1 MVYCAGRRASAM
13 LAPVAASTARRKNM
27 RVVLSAIG
35 LLGLAASG
43 AVFAQAP
50 AAAPAAA
57 ASQHASVAFEEAEI
71 SINNRA
77 GADGYVRIRV
87 TPVGGQA
94 KDTTVD
100 VLGRMGEN
108 DIAADI
114 EKALVI
120 LLRGLPYEV
129 KRGGESVRI
138 RKAERTSPNFAV
150 EIAFNTPNLG
160 IVLKN

>member
-1 MVYCAGRRASAM
+1 
-13 LAPVAASTARRKNM
+13 M
-27 RVVLSAIG
+27 RTVFATIGVLTFM
-35 LLGLAASG
+35 ASG
-43 AVFAQAP
+43 PVFAQAAAAP
-50 AAAPAAA
+50 AAAPA
-57 ASQHASVAFEEAEI
+57 HASVAFEEAQI

-87 TPVGGQA
+87 TPAGGQPL
-94 KDTTVD
+94 DTTVD

-120 LLRGLPYEV
+120 LLRGKYEV
-129 KRGGESVRI
+129 SRGGEDVRI
-138 RKAERTSPNFAV
+138 RKPERSSPNFTV
-150 EIAFNTPNLG
+150 ELAFNTPGLG